1 MKNRSK
7 NILAVILVIL
17 LALAGCATPLTTAVQ
32 NRDIKEI
39 NRLLDAGANINEPGG
54 DPSYPPL
61 VWAIR
66 DRHFDV
72 AKLLIERGAD
82 VNYWL
87 ALQYA
92 AESGDMNTVNL
103 LLEKGAEVNA
113 IGYYGYASPLVAAGR
128 GGKKT
133 VVERLLEKGADL
145 DSALTTCTKKST
157 DWLHG
162 YYYQPCVSILR
173 SIKAKREAA
182 AQKAAAPRA
191 ALQQPAVKPGVS
203 KEEIASIVQAA
214 VERSQK
220 AQDRKTEKEQAV
232 DDIAKPSIDR
242 AARIMG
248 DNDLSVIIGIEGYLS
263 LPKSD
268 YSYDDANLVKEYAKA
283 LGFRER
289 NIELLLDERATLS
302 GISKSVEAWLRN
314 KSKPDSRV
322 FVYYS
327 GHGAPDPQ
335 TGEAYIV
342 PYDGDPNYLPNTGYA
357 LKRLYD
363 SLSRLRAREVVV
375 VLDACFSGSGGRSVL
390 AKGARPL
397 VMTTAAIPAAPN
409 LAVLTA
415 TQGAQI
421 STSSSDKGHGI
432 FTYYFLKALKDGKKN
447 VAEIYEYLKPQVE
460 DDAKAINVQ
469 QSPSLNPAP
478 EKPTGRFNL
487 RK

>member
-1 MKNRSK
+1 MQSRSI
-7 NILAVILVIL
+7 NILAVILIAL
-17 LALAGCATPLTTAVQ
+17 LTLSGCATPLTTAVQ
-32 NRDIKEI
+32 NRDIREI
-39 NRLLDAGANINEPGG
+39 HRLLDAGANINEPGG
-54 DPSYPPL
+54 DPARTPL
-61 VWAIR
+61 AWSIR
-66 DRHFDV
+66 YRYFDV
-72 AKLLIERGAD
+72 VKLLIEKGAD
-82 VNYWL
+82 VNFGFPL
-87 ALQYA
+87 HSAIEA
-92 AESGDMNTVNL
+92 GDISVVNL
-103 LLEKGAEVNA
+103 LLDKGADVNN
-113 IGYYGYASPLVAAGR
+113 GYYGFGSPLMAAAQE
-128 GGKKT
+128 GKT
-133 VVERLLEKGADL
+133 AIVERLLEKGAEL
-145 DSALTTCTKKST
+145 DGALVTCKKYNST
-157 DWLHG
+157 FGLRGNYD
-162 YYYQPCVSILR
+162 PCVTMLS

-182 AQKAAAPRA
+182 AQ
-191 ALQQPAVKPGVS
+191 QQPAAKPGVS

-220 AQDRKTEKEQAV
+220 AQDRKTEKEQA
-232 DDIAKPSIDR
+232 
-242 AARIMG
+242 
-248 DNDLSVIIGIEGYLS
+248 YL
-263 LPKSD
+263 
-268 YSYDDANLVKEYAKA
+268 
-283 LGFRER
+283 
-289 NIELLLDERATLS
+289 
-302 GISKSVEAWLRN
+302 
-314 KSKPDSRV
+314 
-322 FVYYS
+322 
-327 GHGAPDPQ
+327 
-335 TGEAYIV
+335 V

-397 VMTTAAIPAAPN
+397 VMTTAALPAAPN

-478 EKPTGRFNL
+478 EKLTGRFNL